1 MLRSGA
7 AHLGAVRTRRHFLGG
22 PPRRGSCSRW
32 RRGVGNDHQHKHG
45 FSKSERVAG
54 LMLISFEDIEDDAA
68 KQAVIVVIQAFAA
81 RVLAGGLDV
90 GRTHV
95 LPNLREALLVSHL
108 ANTAAD

>member
-32 RRGVGNDHQHKHG
+32 RRGVGNDHQPTHG

-54 LMLISFEDIEDDAA
+54 LMLISLEDIEDDAA
-68 KQAVIVVIQAFAA
+68 KQAEIVFMEAFAA
-81 RVLAGGLDV
+81 RVHAGGLDAAWNPI
-90 GRTHV
+90 
-95 LPNLREALLVSHL
+95 LPNQIGRASCRERVCQYV
-108 ANTAAD
+108 